1 MGVEKLQQFFA
12 GWLGPVEE
20 EMRAILHR
28 EEAAVAAHYGMMR
41 YHLGWADASFRAE
54 HLPSGKRLR
63 PLLCLMACQ
72 EVGGDPRRA
81 LPAAAAVEILHNF
94 SLVHDDVE
102 DGDELRRHRPTVW
115 AIWGVPQ
122 AVNVGDG
129 MFALAFAALQR
140 LPQAGVDAQNT
151 LAALRLFTDM
161 CLALTEGQHLDM
173 SFERRSDVT
182 VAEYMRMIHG
192 KTAALIGASLAI
204 GGLVGGA
211 TRTQDRALQRFGQ
224 AIGLAFQ
231 IQDDL
236 LGIWGDP
243 AVTGKAA
250 GNDLLRKKKSY
261 PLLYALNAP
270 VIGAEL
276 AALVDGEDFG
286 PAALPQALDLLDRAQ
301 ARAATE
307 TEMRVRYEEGMAA
320 LRAALGP
327 QSEQSLLWAFAEWLL
342 RRQA

>member
-1 MGVEKLQQFFA
+1 
-12 GWLGPVEE
+12 
-20 EMRAILHR
+20 
-28 EEAAVAAHYGMMR
+28 
-41 YHLGWADASFRAE
+41 
-54 HLPSGKRLR
+54 
-63 PLLCLMACQ
+63 
-72 EVGGDPRRA
+72 
-81 LPAAAAVEILHNF
+81 
-94 SLVHDDVE
+94 
-102 DGDELRRHRPTVW
+102 
-115 AIWGVPQ
+115 
-122 AVNVGDG
+122 
-129 MFALAFAALQR
+129 
-140 LPQAGVDAQNT
+140 
-151 LAALRLFTDM
+151 M

-173 SFERRSDVT
+173 SFERRADVT
-182 VAEYMRMIHG
+182 VVEYLRMIRG

-224 AIGLAFQ
+224 AIGFAFQ

-261 PLLYALNAP
+261 PLLHALNDAVVGP
-270 VIGAEL
+270 EL
-276 AALVDGEDFG
+276 NALLARPDFG
-286 PAALPQALDLLDRAQ
+286 PAKLPTALALLDQTQ

-327 QSEQSLLWAFAEWLL
+327 QAEDSLLWAFAEWLL

>member
-1 MGVEKLQQFFA
+1 MSVENLQQFLA
-12 GWLGPVEE
+12 RWLGPVED
-20 EMRAILHR
+20 EMRAALHSDDI
-28 EEAAVAAHYGMMR
+28 AVAAHYGMMS
-41 YHLGWADASFRAE
+41 YHMGWADASFRAE
-54 HLPSGKRLR
+54 NLPSGKRLR
-63 PLLCLMACQ
+63 PLLCLLACQ

-115 AIWGVPQ
+115 ALWGVPQ

-129 MFALAFAALQR
+129 MFALAFGALQR
-140 LPQAGVDAQNT
+140 LPQAGVDAPTT
-151 LAALRLFTDM
+151 LAALRNFTDM

-173 SFERRSDVT
+173 SFERRADVT
-182 VAEYMRMIHG
+182 VVEYLRMIRG

-224 AIGLAFQ
+224 AIGFAFQ

-261 PLLYALNAP
+261 PLLHALNDAVVGP
-270 VIGAEL
+270 EL
-276 AALVDGEDFG
+276 NALLARPDFG
-286 PAALPQALDLLDRAQ
+286 PAKLPTALALLDQTQ

-327 QSEQSLLWAFAEWLL
+327 QAEDSLLWAFAEWLL